1 MDIGAIQGALTSLKT
16 AADIL
21 KAMAGLKITTEVQSN
36 IIELQSVIL
45 EAQGNAIEATTAQYQ
60 LIERIRALEA
70 DLASRD
76 NWGNES
82 QRYALVAMWGGA
94 AQAYALKQAAAN
106 GESPHLLCP
115 QCFAAGR
122 KGMLAPVNRNGE
134 VYYVCPG
141 CKNSIHTG
149 FRGIGAPSYAEEY
162 LEPKAGKRG

>member
-1 MDIGAIQGALTSLKT
+1 MDIGAIQGALASLKT
-16 AADIL
+16 AAGIV
-21 KAMAGLKITTEVQSN
+21 KAMMGLKVTAEVQGKV
-36 IIELQSVIL
+36 IELQSVIL

-60 LIERIRALEA
+60 LAERIRELEA
-70 DLASRD
+70 ELASRD

-149 FRGIGAPSYAEEY
+149 FRGIGEPRYVEEY
-162 LEPKAGKRG
+162 LERKAGKSG